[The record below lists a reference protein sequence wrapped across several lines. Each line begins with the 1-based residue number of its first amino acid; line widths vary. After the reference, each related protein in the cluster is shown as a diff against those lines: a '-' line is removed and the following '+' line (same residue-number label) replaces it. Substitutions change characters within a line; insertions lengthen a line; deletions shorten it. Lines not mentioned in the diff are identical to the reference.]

1 MPLSANSLFHFTK
14 EKDSLYGILDKTFR
28 LSYCR
33 EDFLIG
39 GERQSIRVPM
49 VSFCDIPLSEIKNH
63 IDSYGPYG
71 LGLSKEWGKRKKL
84 NPVLYVEQDSFLS
97 RSYERIL
104 SRFVLEEARVNEV
117 TDPDKLAVL
126 DVLRYIKNYEGS
138 LTRSNGDHIPMYRFS
153 DEREW
158 RYVPK
163 VTEDCDMILE
173 DRLFQ
178 REEIREM
185 ALEKLSRLRLSFT
198 ADEVRYIVI
207 EKDSEINDLVEYLRH
222 IKNPR
227 YSPEVVDRLTTRI
240 LTQDQIMDDI

>member
-14 EKDSLYGILDKTFR
+14 EKNFLYRILDEGFK

-33 EDFLIG
+33 EDFFIG
-39 GERQSIRVPM
+39 GEQQSIRVPM

-71 LGLSKEWGKRKKL
+71 LGLSKEWGKLNKL

-104 SRFVLEEARVNEV
+104 SRFVPEEAQVNEV
-117 TDPDKLAVL
+117 PDTDKAAVL

-138 LTRSNGDHIPMYRFS
+138 LTRNNGRRIRMYRFS

-158 RYVPK
+158 RYVPE
-163 VTEDCDMILE
+163 VTEDCHMILE
-173 DRLFQ
+173 DRLYQ
-178 REEIREM
+178 RKEIREV
-185 ALEKLSRLRLSFT
+185 ALEKLSRLRLRFN

-207 EKDSEINDLVEYLRH
+207 DKDAEINDLVEYLRH

-240 LTQDQIMDDI
+240 LTRDQIMDDI